1 MTLPFQIMEKWISA
15 AARRKAGMW
24 KSDDPRTGEPHGT
37 RNLEAGGPVSLVIAS
52 IRDLVPALLNLG
64 VHLQL
69 QRVGYR

>member
-1 MTLPFQIMEKWISA
+1 
-15 AARRKAGMW
+15 MW